1 MVIYIYY
8 GTPNQIAPSSYLEI
22 VFSVVVLIGIAIMSA
37 QLIKD
42 IIIIV
47 RSITDASMTIPFE
60 TFMGD
65 ALKLIIGIEFVKMLV
80 KHTPETVV
88 EVLLFAMARKLIVG
102 STTGFD
108 IVIGIGAIAVLFV
121 VRRFLFSNNN
131 KENMTITGDI

>member
-1 MVIYIYY
+1 MEQNLRKKLAIV
-8 GTPNQIAPSSYLEI
+8 SSYVEI
-22 VFSVVVLIGIAIMSA
+22 ALSVVVLLGIAIMSA

-42 IIIIV
+42 IIIII

-80 KHTPETVV
+80 KHTPESVV

-102 STTGFD
+102 STAD
-108 IVIGIGAIAVLFV
+108 IDVVIGIGAIAVLFII
-121 VRRFLFSNNN
+121 RRFLFSNNN
-131 KENMTITGDI
+131 KEDISKTECI

>member
-1 MVIYIYY
+1 MEQNLRKKLAIV
-8 GTPNQIAPSSYLEI
+8 SSYVEI
-22 VFSVVVLIGIAIMSA
+22 ALSVAVLIGIAIMSA

-42 IIIIV
+42 IIIII

-80 KHTPETVV
+80 KHTPESVV

-102 STTGFD
+102 STAD
-108 IVIGIGAIAVLFV
+108 IDVVIGIGAIAVLFII
-121 VRRFLFSNNN
+121 RRFLFSNNN
-131 KENMTITGDI
+131 KEDISKTECI

>member
-1 MVIYIYY
+1 MEQNLRKKLAIV
-8 GTPNQIAPSSYLEI
+8 SSYVEI
-22 VFSVVVLIGIAIMSA
+22 ALSVVVLIGIAIMSA

-42 IIIIV
+42 IIIII

-80 KHTPETVV
+80 KHTPESVV

-102 STTGFD
+102 STAD
-108 IVIGIGAIAVLFV
+108 IDVVIGIGAIAVLFII
-121 VRRFLFSNNN
+121 RRFLFNNNN
-131 KENMTITGDI
+131 KEDISKTECI

>member
-1 MVIYIYY
+1 MEQNLRKKLAIVSS
-8 GTPNQIAPSSYLEI
+8 NVEIAL
-22 VFSVVVLIGIAIMSA
+22 SVVVLIGIAIMSV

-42 IIIIV
+42 IIIII

-80 KHTPETVV
+80 KHTPESVV

-102 STTGFD
+102 STAD
-108 IVIGIGAIAVLFV
+108 IDVVIGIGAIAVLFII
-121 VRRFLFSNNN
+121 RRFLFSNNN
-131 KENMTITGDI
+131 KEDISKTECI

>member
-1 MVIYIYY
+1 MEQNLRKKLAIV
-8 GTPNQIAPSSYLEI
+8 SSYVEI
-22 VFSVVVLIGIAIMSA
+22 ALSVVVLIGIAIMSA

-42 IIIIV
+42 IIIII

-80 KHTPETVV
+80 KHTPESVV

-102 STTGFD
+102 STAD
-108 IVIGIGAIAVLFV
+108 IDVVIGIGAIAVLFII
-121 VRRFLFSNNN
+121 RRFLFSNNN
-131 KENMTITGDI
+131 KEDISKTECI

>member
-1 MVIYIYY
+1 MEQ
-8 GTPNQIAPSSYLEI
+8 NLRKKLAIASSYVEI
-22 VFSVVVLIGIAIMSA
+22 ALSVVVLIGIAIMSA

-42 IIIIV
+42 IIIII

-80 KHTPETVV
+80 KHTPESVV

-102 STTGFD
+102 STAD
-108 IVIGIGAIAVLFV
+108 IDVVIGIGAIAVLFII
-121 VRRFLFSNNN
+121 RRFLFSNNN
-131 KENMTITGDI
+131 KEDISKTECI